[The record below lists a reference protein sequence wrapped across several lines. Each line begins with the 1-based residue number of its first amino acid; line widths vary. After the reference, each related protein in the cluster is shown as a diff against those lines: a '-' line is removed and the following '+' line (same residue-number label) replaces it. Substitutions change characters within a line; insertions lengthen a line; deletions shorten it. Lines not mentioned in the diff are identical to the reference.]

1 VSGRTS
7 PNPRGAWGETLI
19 LGRAGRGAMVN
30 VDSALLSVQER
41 DNWRRRMEVLERS
54 LSDVRERRRRLEFRL
69 RRVRKE
75 LTRLRVAAEA
85 LLDLSR
91 PTRRPELVRAPSSVA
106 LHNR

>member
-1 VSGRTS
+1 
-7 PNPRGAWGETLI
+7 
-19 LGRAGRGAMVN
+19 MVD

-54 LSDVRERRRRLEFRL
+54 LADVLEHRRKLELRL

-75 LTRLRVAAEA
+75 LARLRMAADA
-85 LLDLSR
+85 VLDLSR
-91 PTRRPELVRAPSSVA
+91 PTRRPEMVRVPSPAA

>member
-1 VSGRTS
+1 M
-7 PNPRGAWGETLI
+7 I
-19 LGRAGRGAMVN
+19 LGGGGAVGMVDI
-30 VDSALLSVQER
+30 DSALLSLQER

-54 LSDVRERRRRLEFRL
+54 LSDVRAQRRRLELRL

-75 LTRLRVAAEA
+75 LARLRLAADA

-91 PTRRPELVRAPSSVA
+91 PTRRPEGIRASSSVS